1 MSDYVGID
9 IGAKSVVVS
18 VRRAGRTLV
27 SQEFRQTPEGH
38 QALIDKLGS
47 QVACVVLEATGVYY
61 LDLAMTL
68 HRAGLPVA
76 VINPR
81 SFHHFA
87 NLKLNSSKTDAVDAA
102 LLAEYGECMKPALWQ
117 APDEALMGLRDIG
130 RQINRLTA
138 ARTQAKNRLHALRSK
153 SNTLA
158 LLIEDEADGIER
170 LDLRIERLSKAA
182 LDLINQQPHIKQK
195 LANITCAKGIGQT
208 SAIAMLAELC
218 VLPRE
223 LKSPQVSRYAGL
235 DVRLCQSG
243 SSVSKPGRLS
253 KAGNAY
259 LRSAFF
265 MPALSAVRHDP
276 NAKAFYE
283 ALQQRGKKKIQALCA
298 VMRKYL
304 TGVWACLKLDV
315 PFDSSKLFNTEHL
328 ENA

>member
-1 MSDYVGID
+1 MEIFAGID
-9 IGAKSVVVS
+9 VGATSVVMS
-18 VRRAGRTLV
+18 VRRAGRTIATH
-27 SQEFRQTPEGH
+27 EFGQTPEGH
-38 QALIDKLGS
+38 QALIKKLTG
-47 QVACVVLEATGVYY
+47 QVACVVLEATGIYY
-61 LDLAMTL
+61 LDLAVAL

-87 NLKLNSSKTDAVDAA
+87 NLKLNTSKTDAIDAA

-117 APDEALMGLRDIG
+117 APDDALMGLRDIG

-138 ARTQAKNRLHALRSK
+138 TRTQAKNRLHALRSK
-153 SNTLA
+153 SSTLA
-158 LLIEDEADGIER
+158 LLIEDETDGIER
-170 LDLRIERLSKAA
+170 LDQRIEKLSKAA
-182 LDLINQQPHIKQK
+182 LELINQQPHYKQQ
-195 LANITCAKGIGQT
+195 LANITCAKGIGQA
-208 SAIAMLAELC
+208 SGIAMLAELS

-243 SSVSKPGRLS
+243 TSVNKPGRLS

-259 LRSAFF
+259 LRSALY

-283 ALQQRGKKKIQALCA
+283 ALQKRGKKKIQALCA

-304 TGVWACLKLDV
+304 TGVWACLKLGV
-315 PFDSSKLFNTEHL
+315 PFDSSELFSDEHL
-328 ENA
+328 KNA